1 MTGLVVRLRWRL
13 WSRLVQRNVGLL
25 ISTILGVVVG
35 LGLAAGAVGALV
47 VIGLAAPQLRGVA
60 VIALALATLSWTV
73 LSVLAAAA
81 DSTVDPARF
90 AVLPV
95 RPRPLAVGLFV
106 AVLTGIPP
114 VLLLVVALSTVVTW
128 SDSPATAA
136 AALGS
141 AVLGVLLTVLLAR
154 VVVGLLAGVMAG
166 RRGRAVGASLISLV
180 ALTPAALGLALGTAL
195 PATTLDTADLNDAAQ
210 AVARTPVGW
219 PWAIPMHVAN
229 GDHVAAAVTG
239 LLTVGLLAALWT
251 VYERQVGRALVSP
264 LRSVGDQR
272 IRGRGLILRWAP
284 LGPLGVIAARR
295 LVLWRR
301 DTRLVTVAVQS
312 LVLPVLLVAQSLITG
327 EAWSARM
334 ALIALAIL
342 SGLTLLNDLA
352 YDGTSW
358 ALHVATGVRGWQ
370 DRLGRVIGTALLYVP
385 LLTILYAVLAGL
397 DLVPPGTR
405 WPALVV
411 VALGAGLG
419 TACLVG
425 AVMPGV
431 APKPGGNPFAST
443 TGSGTQGLLGGLI
456 AFVVPIACLVP
467 VAVAGLVA
475 PSTAVA
481 QAVLFTASLAW
492 AAALLAGGVLLGGLR
507 LDATAPE
514 MLDRLR
520 RAEL

>member
-1 MTGLVVRLRWRL
+1 MIGLVVRLRWRL

-25 ISTILGVVVG
+25 VSTILGILVG
-35 LGLAAGAVGALV
+35 LGLTVLGAAALV
-47 VIGLAAPQLRGVA
+47 VVGLAAPQLRGA
-60 VIALALATLSWTV
+60 VVVALAMLTLSWTV

-81 DSTVDPARF
+81 DTTVDPARF

-95 RPRPLAVGLFV
+95 RPRPLAIGLFA

-114 VLLLVVALSTVVTW
+114 VLLTVVALSTVVTW
-128 SDSPATAA
+128 GDRLSSAA

-154 VVVGLLAGVMAG
+154 VVVGLLAGVMSS
-166 RRGRAVGASLISLV
+166 RRGRAVGAALISLV
-180 ALTPAALGLALGTAL
+180 ALTPAALGIALGSGL
-195 PATTLDTADLNDAAQ
+195 PATTLDTTDLDAA
-210 AVARTPVGW
+210 ARLVGRTPVGW
-219 PWAIPMHVAN
+219 PWAIPMHVSA
-229 GDHVAAAVTG
+229 GDHAAAA
-239 LLTVGLLAALWT
+239 LTTLATVVGIAALWA
-251 VYERQVGRALVSP
+251 VYERQVGRALTSP

-295 LVLWRR
+295 LVMWRR

-312 LVLPVLLVAQSLITG
+312 LVLPVLLVAQSLLTG
-327 EAWSARM
+327 EAWSARI
-334 ALIALAIL
+334 ALIALAVL

-358 ALHVATGVRGWQ
+358 ALHVMTGVRGWQ

-385 LLTILYAVLAGL
+385 LLVILYAVLTGL
-397 DLVPPGTR
+397 GLLPQGTR

-425 AVMPGV
+425 ALMPGV

-443 TGSGTQGLLGGLI
+443 TGSGTQGLVGGLI
-456 AFVVPIACLVP
+456 AFVTPIACLVP
-467 VAVAGLVA
+467 VAVAGLLV
-475 PSTAVA
+475 PDTPVA
-481 QAVLFTASLAW
+481 QAGLLAFALAW
-492 AAALLAGGVLLGGLR
+492 AATLLGGGVVLGGLR
-507 LDATAPE
+507 LDARAPE